1 VVVATYDWSLIWENK
16 EAFLRGL
23 ATAMQVAGVA
33 IVISVAVGLVLALAR
48 MSKPPLSWVAAAYI
62 NIFRGV
68 PALVS
73 VIWVYF
79 GWSLLLGV
87 SFTVFQAG
95 VIALV
100 LLYGAFIA
108 EIYRAALEAIPRG
121 QREAGLALGMHPL
134 RVFVQVVLPQATKIA
149 IPNIGSMFIGMVKD
163 TSTFTVIGLLEVVRV
178 TQNLNSTTF
187 QPFVLYTAAAGV
199 YVIAAFV
206 LDFIFRTVEKSLATP
221 PVGGIGRA
229 ATGRRR
235 RRAEAVVQ
243 RVEAVSGSR

>member
-1 VVVATYDWSLIWENK
+1 MLVAAYDWSLIWENR
-16 EAFLRGL
+16 EAFSRGL
-23 ATAMQVAGVA
+23 ATALEVAAVA
-33 IVISVAVGLVLALAR
+33 IVISVVVGLALALAR
-48 MSKPPLSWVAAAYI
+48 MSKPPLSWMAAVYI
-62 NIFRGV
+62 NVFRGV

-79 GWSLLLGV
+79 GWSLFLGV
-87 SFTVFQAG
+87 SFSVFQAG

-100 LLYGAFIA
+100 LLYGAFIS

-121 QREAGLALGMHPL
+121 QREAGLALGIHPV
-134 RVFVQVVLPQATKIA
+134 RVFVRIVLPQATKIA

-178 TQNLNSTTF
+178 TQNLNSSTF

-221 PVGGIGRA
+221 PVGGLGRA
-229 ATGRRR
+229 ATSRQRRR
-235 RRAEAVVQ
+235 VEAVMQ
-243 RVEAVSGSR
+243 RVEAVSGR